1 MKQSRLMSAV
11 ESMTQVAVGY
21 GIAFGVLVVV
31 FPWFNIDLVL
41 SQQAEIAG
49 IFTVVSVLR
58 SYFLR
63 RIFEWI
69 RVGT

>member
-1 MKQSRLMSAV
+1 MKQSRFMSAF

-21 GIAFGVLVVV
+21 GIALGVLVVV
-31 FPWFNIDLVL
+31 FPWFNIDLIL

-49 IFTVVSVLR
+49 IFTMVSLLR
-58 SYFLR
+58 NYGLR
-63 RIFEWI
+63 RVFEWI